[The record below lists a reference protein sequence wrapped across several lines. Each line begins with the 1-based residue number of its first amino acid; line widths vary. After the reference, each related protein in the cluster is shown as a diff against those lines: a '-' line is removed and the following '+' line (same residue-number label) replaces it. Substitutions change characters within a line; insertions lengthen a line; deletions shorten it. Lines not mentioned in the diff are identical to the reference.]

1 MPKCNQQIPFSE
13 LIIPR
18 NRQTVFFWSLSSST
32 WPSMRKAKKTCLLA
46 GVLSC
51 EVLVITSM
59 CSSYFC
65 SFLKIPK
72 RRIFPRQHPTK
83 RRTHDSKSLR
93 VFLILAERGNFT
105 CSMQVSPMFWVTGGI
120 SCAAQVKS
128 CTDTGNC
135 VLSGCTTVHG
145 DWRLEQICHVFII
158 SKLAGNLI
166 LSAN

>member
-1 MPKCNQQIPFSE
+1 MS
-13 LIIPR
+13 
-18 NRQTVFFWSLSSST
+18 V
-32 WPSMRKAKKTCLLA
+32 

-51 EVLVITSM
+51 EVLVIISM
-59 CSSYFC
+59 CSSYFS
-65 SFLKIPK
+65 SFLKFPK
-72 RRIFPRQHPTK
+72 RCIFPRQHPTK

-135 VLSGCTTVHG
+135 VLSGCTTAARWLTTWANLPYFHHIKTG
-145 DWRLEQICHVFII
+145 GQPYIKCQLKILTLRPTQQYSWVF
-158 SKLAGNLI
+158 GQFFWTYN
-166 LSAN
+166 

>member
-1 MPKCNQQIPFSE
+1 M
-13 LIIPR
+13 L
-18 NRQTVFFWSLSSST
+18 
-32 WPSMRKAKKTCLLA
+32 KKTRLLEYCR
-46 GVLSC
+46 VKC
-51 EVLVITSM
+51 YIVISM

-65 SFLKIPK
+65 SFLKFPK
-72 RRIFPRQHPTK
+72 RCIFPRQHPTK

-135 VLSGCTTVHG
+135 VLSGCTTARWLTTWANLPYFHHIKTG
-145 DWRLEQICHVFII
+145 G
-158 SKLAGNLI
+158 GNLI